1 MSWYLW
7 YPEVLKKYAV
17 FSGRAHRKE
26 YWFFFLVNVLI
37 ALALGVI
44 DGLIGISGDANQSVL
59 VSLYWL
65 AVLVPSIAVGVRR
78 LHDTGRSGWWMLL
91 GLVPIVGLVLLVF
104 LALDGERGPNAY
116 GPDPK
121 GQSLVHEPVPVPPPP
136 APPPPSQGGPAGD
149 VPGQQHPA
157 QRPPAPPLQA
167 PPAAPDA
174 PSPSPSSADEE
185 QKPPAS

>member
-26 YWFFFLVNVLI
+26 YWFFFLANVLI
-37 ALALGVI
+37 MLALSLLAEMSGA
-44 DGLIGISGDANQSVL
+44 GLIRIL
-59 VSLYWL
+59 YTLYWL

-104 LALDGERGPNAY
+104 LVLEGKRGPNAY
-116 GPDPK
+116 GPDPR
-121 GQSLVHEPVPVPPPP
+121 GESLVHDPAPMPPP
-136 APPPPSQGGPAGD
+136 APPSPPQSGPAGD
-149 VPGQQHPA
+149 APGQQPPA

-167 PPAAPDA
+167 PPAAPDV
-174 PSPSPSSADEE
+174 PSPPPSSGDEE
-185 QKPPAS
+185 QKPPSL

>member
-104 LALDGERGPNAY
+104 LVLDGQRGPNAY

-121 GQSLVHEPVPVPPPP
+121 GRSLAYDPGRIPPV
-136 APPPPSQGGPAGD
+136 APPSPPQSGPAGD
-149 VPGQQHPA
+149 APGQQPPA

-167 PPAAPDA
+167 PPAAPDV
-174 PSPSPSSADEE
+174 PSPPPSSADEE
-185 QKPPAS
+185 QKPPPSL